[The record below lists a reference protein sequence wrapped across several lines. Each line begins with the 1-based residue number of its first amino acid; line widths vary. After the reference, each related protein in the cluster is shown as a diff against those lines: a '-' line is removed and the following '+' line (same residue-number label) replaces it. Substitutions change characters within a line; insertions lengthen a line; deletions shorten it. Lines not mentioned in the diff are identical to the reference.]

1 MTAISAIA
9 IRMIFPHQ
17 FRITRT
23 KYLSVRVGVEAKRAQ
38 CLSIIVGKR
47 FPILARPRFPHPFL
61 KPSTD
66 GIDRHGKVLPARRW
80 RGRVRRQRA
89 RFPFPSGLRTL
100 PLLHFIGSHS
110 GEVIISL
117 DEFKTMVKDDPAPY
131 P

>member
-47 FPILARPRFPHPFL
+47 FPILARPRFPHPLL
-61 KPSTD
+61 KPRTE
-66 GIDRHGKVLPARRW
+66 GIDRIGKVLPARRW
-80 RGRVRRQRA
+80 SGGVRQQSE
-89 RFPFPSGLRTL
+89 RFPFQAGIRPRAPWKFL
-100 PLLHFIGSHS
+100 GSDA
-110 GEVIISL
+110 GEVIIRTEES
-117 DEFKTMVKDDPAPY
+117 
-131 P
+131 